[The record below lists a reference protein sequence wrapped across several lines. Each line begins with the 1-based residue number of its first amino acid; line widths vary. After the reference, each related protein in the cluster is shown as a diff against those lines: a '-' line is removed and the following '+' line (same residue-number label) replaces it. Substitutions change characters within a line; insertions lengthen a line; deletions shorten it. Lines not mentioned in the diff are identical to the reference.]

1 MTDAEFTEWLKY
13 GGRAVTLVEVSTE
26 TPRYLS
32 TVAYTT
38 LPTDTPAN
46 LGYTPIVASG
56 VSFTERLS
64 LDGKASLSYGDI
76 EIHNEDGSFDT
87 WLDDVWVNRAIT
99 IAVGDI
105 TWPRGQ
111 FVTLFS
117 GVVASFE
124 SRSPGRLNIVLRDKM
139 ERLNTP
145 VTEAELGGTSE
156 NKDRII
162 PITLGE
168 AHNVSPLLVDAA
180 NHIYQVNN
188 GPCERI
194 IEVRDNGVP
203 ITKTDNLSAGKFTL
217 VASPAG
223 TITASV
229 QGVTPYVNTV
239 AGCVKTLVKSYG
251 TPSERFTDSD
261 IDLTNFS
268 SFDTANPQPVGV
280 YLSDRSN
287 VLSVAQQLSES
298 VGGTLAMSREGKL
311 RLIKLVFPVA
321 SHSVEIGESDYEAG
335 SFQLKSRP
343 EVLAGVR
350 LNFCKNWTVQ
360 TTLDTG
366 IPSEHKDLF
375 AQEWLT
381 TVVRDSGTATAY
393 RLYAEPEE
401 VPTMLLKRSDA
412 EAEAQRRLNL
422 WKTQRNVYSFRG
434 FAHLLR
440 LELGQQVLLK
450 SKRFGLSE
458 GKRGIVVG
466 INSDWINKRADI
478 EVII

>member
-203 ITKTDNLSAGKFTL
+203 VTKTDNLSAGKFTL

-401 VPTMLLKRSDA
+401 VPIMLLKRSDA

-466 INSDWINKRADI
+466 INSDWISKRADI

>member
-46 LGYTPIVASG
+46 LGYTPVVASG
-56 VSFTERLS
+56 VSFSERLS
-64 LDGKASLSYGDI
+64 LEGKASLSYGDI
-76 EIHNEDGSFDT
+76 EIHNEDGSFDS
-87 WLDDVWVNRAIT
+87 WLEDVWVNRAIT
-99 IAVGDI
+99 ISVGDI
-105 TWPRGQ
+105 TWPRSQ

-124 SRSPGRLNIVLRDKM
+124 SRSSGRLNIILRDKM

-145 VTEAELGGTSE
+145 VSEAELGGTSE
-156 NKDRII
+156 NKDRLI
-162 PITLGE
+162 PVTLGE
-168 AHNVSPLLVDAA
+168 VHNVSPLLVDAA
-180 NHIYQVNN
+180 NHVYQVNN
-188 GPCERI
+188 GQCEGI

-203 ITKTDNLSAGKFTL
+203 VSTTSNLFAGTFTL
-217 VASPAG
+217 LASPAG

-239 AGCVKTLVKSYG
+239 AGCVKILVKSYG
-251 TPSERFTDSD
+251 TPTERFTDSD

-268 SFDTANPQPVGV
+268 NFDTANPQPVGV

-287 VLSVAQQLSES
+287 VLAVVQELSES
-298 VGGTLAMSREGKL
+298 VGATLAMSREGKL
-311 RLIKLVFPVA
+311 RLIKFAFPVT
-321 SHSVEIGESDYEAG
+321 SHSVEIEESDYEAG

-360 TTLDTG
+360 TALDTG

-381 TVVRDSGTATAY
+381 TVVRDSATATAY

-401 VPTMLLKRSDA
+401 VPTLLLRRSDA
-412 EAEAQRRLNL
+412 ETEAQRRLDL
-422 WKTQRNVYSFRG
+422 WKTQRNVYAFRG

-440 LELGQQVLLK
+440 LELGQKVLLK
-450 SKRFGLSE
+450 SKRFGLTE
-458 GKRGIVVG
+458 GKPGIVVG
-466 INSDWINKRADI
+466 INSDWVSKRADI